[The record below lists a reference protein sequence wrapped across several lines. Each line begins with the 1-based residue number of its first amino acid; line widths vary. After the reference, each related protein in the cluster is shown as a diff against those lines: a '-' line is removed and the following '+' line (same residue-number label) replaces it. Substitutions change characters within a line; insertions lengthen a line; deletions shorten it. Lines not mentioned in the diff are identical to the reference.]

1 MRLCLMG
8 GAKLLGGA
16 RLEGEGDVFSPDV
29 MGFKC
34 VWLRNHEGI
43 VLAQGT
49 GSRKAAS
56 IG

>member
-1 MRLCLMG
+1 MG